1 MTELARCTLE
11 PDTKTI
17 NDIIHNYIETERSM
31 VSQLYFKHQHGS
43 SIGGFR
49 EEIWKEFF
57 QQIVPRK
64 FVAEQSV
71 FIIDSS
77 GQVSNEVDLAVFD
90 ETYTPYIFR
99 KGRLKFIPIEAVAVA
114 VECKS
119 LSSAFEKLEKWK
131 KSITK
136 LKTSR
141 NAIARMHSYIA
152 TENVSHPSTQ
162 TGTRPLF
169 VFCYLGEE
177 QPKNAGLFDFALR
190 ADKEHCRISIHRNDK
205 IDTLKGWFNSLNHN
219 DPEVED
225 HLVNKGK
232 GLESGSSETERKTD
246 YSLNEYRVLTVTQ
259 QEVSLL
265 SFNFQINQL
274 LMLINNPMLF
284 PHKAYVD
291 LFNKN
296 TGTGT
301 DTKACNGESAP

>member
-1 MTELARCTLE
+1 MTAGLE
-11 PDTKTI
+11 RRKSKTDIKTI
-17 NDIIHNYIETERSM
+17 NDIIHNYVETERSM

-64 FVAEQSV
+64 FVVEQSV
-71 FIIDSS
+71 FIIDSY
-77 GQVSNEVDLAVFD
+77 GQVSNEVDLAIFD

-119 LSSAFEKLEKWK
+119 LSASFEKLEGWK
-131 KSITK
+131 KSIAD

-152 TENVSHPSTQ
+152 TENLSQSSTQ
-162 TGTRPLF
+162 TGTRPLL
-169 VFCYLGEE
+169 VFCYMGKE

-190 ADKEHCRISIHRNDK
+190 ADKELCRISIHRNDK
-205 IDTLKGWFNSLNHN
+205 KDTLKGWFNSLNHS
-219 DPEVED
+219 DPEVKEIF
-225 HLVNKGK
+225 VNRGI
-232 GLESGSSETERKTD
+232 GFESDSSETARRTN
-246 YSLNEYRVLTVTQ
+246 YSLDEYRVFAGDQ

-265 SFNFQINQL
+265 SFNFQLNQL

-296 TGTGT
+296 TWMAAA
-301 DTKACNGESAP
+301 KAGVGEAAP